1 MTASE
6 RREAILSYLHS
17 SDSPVSASS
26 LAARLSV
33 SRQIIVGDIALLR
46 AAGHEIEATPR
57 GYVLP
62 RGGSGMRRTVA
73 CVHSVGDTAREL
85 YAIVD
90 NGCTAIDVVVE
101 HPIYGQ
107 IVGQLQIRSRYDVD
121 RFVEKLEGAPPLSA
135 LTGGIHL
142 HTIECSDEEA
152 YRRVLAA
159 LRREGFLLEE
169 QA

>member
-107 IVGQLQIRSRYDVD
+107 IVGQLQLRSRYDVD
-121 RFVEKLEGAPPLSA
+121 RFVEKLERAAYICTPSSAPTRRHTGA
-135 LTGGIHL
+135 
-142 HTIECSDEEA
+142 C
-152 YRRVLAA
+152 
-159 LRREGFLLEE
+159 
-169 QA
+169 

>member
-1 MTASE
+1 MDSAE
-6 RREAILSYLHS
+6 RRKRIVQILTNAKGA
-17 SDSPVSASS
+17 VTGTE
-26 LAARLSV
+26 LSQQCDV

-107 IVGQLQIRSRYDVD
+107 IVGQLQLRSRYDVD

>member
-1 MTASE
+1 
-6 RREAILSYLHS
+6 
-17 SDSPVSASS
+17 
-26 LAARLSV
+26 
-33 SRQIIVGDIALLR
+33 
-46 AAGHEIEATPR
+46 
-57 GYVLP
+57 
-62 RGGSGMRRTVA
+62 MRRTVA
-73 CVHSVGDTAREL
+73 CVHSVGDPAREL
-85 YAIVD
+85 YAIDD

-107 IVGQLQIRSRYDVD
+107 IVGQLQLRSRYDVD